1 MISRQNDIVSRE
13 PSTAKVTTG
22 KQIIYRFN
30 GDPKYDERVSDGTGN
45 LPFLNVGEIVTRNG
59 KQWQVAIVRDELN
72 MASSRG
78 AVPIHRV
85 FLTDKF

>member
-1 MISRQNDIVSRE
+1 MIRKQTGIVNIR
-13 PSTAKVTTG
+13 PSLGKVISG

-30 GDPKYDERVSDGTGN
+30 GDPKYDERVSDGAGN
-45 LPFLNVGEIVTRNG
+45 LPFLNVGKRVTRNG
-59 KQWQVAIVRDELN
+59 KQWQVAVVRDELN

-78 AVPIHRV
+78 SIPIHRV